1 MDLSFLMKKCF
12 INGTRETRIKILPR
26 LATIDDPAG
35 KSKWKETFKPI
46 KLPKKLTIIA
56 IMTTPLFE
64 WASIMAQ
71 TDGIIK

>member
-1 MDLSFLMKKCF
+1 MDKSFFGKKCF
-12 INGTRETRIKILPR
+12 VNEIIDTRIKILPNT
-26 LATIDDPAG
+26 ATIDDQAG
-35 KSKWKETFKPI
+35 KSKRKETFKPK

>member
-1 MDLSFLMKKCF
+1 LFFFRRKCF
-12 INGTRETRIKILPR
+12 INGTRETRTKILPR

-46 KLPKKLTIIA
+46 KLPKKLTSIA
-56 IMTTPLFE
+56 IMTTALFDL
-64 WASIMAQ
+64 ASIMAQ

>member
-1 MDLSFLMKKCF
+1 LFFFIRKCF

-46 KLPKKLTIIA
+46 KLPKKLTTVA

-64 WASIMAQ
+64 RASIIAQ
-71 TDGIIK
+71 TEGIIK